1 MYDDKIK
8 NSETYG
14 IVPDFVLYDN
24 DLTLIELK
32 TYIQV
37 NKLSNKKGY
46 CYASNERLA
55 EYLSCSKTSIIN
67 AINKL
72 VDKRY
77 LEKRMNYWEG
87 TEGVKNKILIPIK
100 PTGSQVEVTT
110 SNEINDENIL
120 PSQVDDTTL
129 VNSSLPPSQVEV
141 TRPSQVD
148 DTHNNISEQNN
159 NNSIREHYKY
169 YDSTSESLI
178 ESASD
183 SLSSSHID
191 WNTENNKQ
199 FKSQIVNFYN
209 RYSGS
214 NDKAIYLSLTDLSNI
229 DKILD
234 EYTQDDLIFTIKSLG
249 KKYSDMTL
257 SEFLILDNFSKIY
270 DTIFN

>member
-14 IVPDFVLYDN
+14 IVPDYVLYDK
-24 DLTLIELK
+24 DLTSIELR

-77 LEKRMNYWEG
+77 LEKRLNYWEG
-87 TEGVKNKILIPIK
+87 TNGVKNRILIPIK

-110 SNEINDENIL
+110 SNEINDENTL
-120 PSQVDDTTL
+120 PSQVDYTTL
-129 VNSSLPPSQVEV
+129 VNSSLPPGQVDF
-141 TRPSQVD
+141 TRPGQVD
-148 DTHNNISEQNN
+148 DTHNNISEQYNN
-159 NNSIREHYKY
+159 NNSIREHDKCC
-169 YDSTSESLI
+169 D
-178 ESASD
+178 SASD
-183 SLSSSHID
+183 SLSSSRID
-191 WNTENNKQ
+191 WNTEDNKL

-214 NDKAIYLSLTDLSNI
+214 NDTAICLSLTDLSNI

-234 EYTQDDLIFTIKSLG
+234 EYTQDALIYTIKSLG
-249 KKYSDMTL
+249 KKYPDLTL

>member
-1 MYDDKIK
+1 MYDDKIN

-14 IVPDFVLYDN
+14 IVPDYVLYDK
-24 DLTLIELK
+24 DLTSIELR

-77 LEKRMNYWEG
+77 LEKRLNYWEG
-87 TEGVKNKILIPIK
+87 TNGVKNRILIPIK

-110 SNEINDENIL
+110 SNEINDENTL
-120 PSQVDDTTL
+120 PSQVDYTTL
-129 VNSSLPPSQVEV
+129 VNSSLPPG
-141 TRPSQVD
+141 QVD
-148 DTHNNISEQNN
+148 DTHNNISEQYN
-159 NNSIREHYKY
+159 NNSIREH
-169 YDSTSESLI
+169 DNCD

-183 SLSSSHID
+183 SLSSTHID
-191 WNTENNKQ
+191 WNKEENIIL
-199 FKSQIVNFYN
+199 KSQIVNFYN
-209 RYSGS
+209 RYSGN
-214 NDKAIYLSLTDLSNI
+214 NDKTYYLSKIDLGSI
-229 DKILD
+229 EKILY
-234 EYTQDDLIFTIKSLG
+234 EYSQDDLIITIKELD
-249 KKYSDMTL
+249 KKYPDMTL
-257 SEFLILDNFSKIY
+257 SEFLIIDNFSKVY